1 LIEGTFCN
9 AVKWWK
15 IMGWPATGKRGYH
28 ETSQGEKYLGDI
40 ERQGTESGSST
51 GTADDENGFAVA
63 HGSDEESC

>member
-1 LIEGTFCN
+1 
-9 AVKWWK
+9 
-15 IMGWPATGKRGYH
+15 MGWPATGKRGYH